1 MKKGANLIYLLFTAA
16 ALVFII
22 LWQLF
27 FKAGTSFYLVCVI
40 VIVLS
45 LLPFFISY
53 ENSKPSAREVS
64 LVAVLSAL
72 AVASRAVFYFVP
84 QFKPIG
90 AVVIVSAVC
99 LGPQRGYIIGSLS
112 AFVSNFIFGQGVWTP
127 FQMVALGLV
136 GFAAGVIFKKVK
148 PNRWLLAAIGFV
160 LAFALYGVV
169 VDASSVL
176 TMLTDYTLSGV
187 LAIYA
192 AGVPFSAVFG
202 GATALF
208 LFVFGEAF
216 IKKINR
222 IIVKYGIL
230 EESQNEQSI
239 AQN

>member
-99 LGPQRGYIIGSLS
+99 LGPQRGYIILFSAKGCGLRFKWWHSDWWASPPGLYLKRLSQTDGSLPQS
-112 AFVSNFIFGQGVWTP
+112 ALCLPLRFT
-127 FQMVALGLV
+127 ALLWMQV
-136 GFAAGVIFKKVK
+136 PCSPCSRITLFRACLRFMRRAFLFPPCSAAQLRCFC
-148 PNRWLLAAIGFV
+148 L
-160 LAFALYGVV
+160 
-169 VDASSVL
+169 
-176 TMLTDYTLSGV
+176 
-187 LAIYA
+187 
-192 AGVPFSAVFG
+192 FSA
-202 GATALF
+202 
-208 LFVFGEAF
+208 
-216 IKKINR
+216 R
-222 IIVKYGIL
+222 R
-230 EESQNEQSI
+230 S
-239 AQN
+239 

>member
-1 MKKGANLIYLLFTAA
+1 MRKGANLLYLLFTAA
-16 ALVFII
+16 ALAFII
-22 LWQLF
+22 LWQLY

-53 ENSKPSAREVS
+53 EKSKPPAREIS

-84 QFKPIG
+84 QFKPIA
-90 AVVIVSAVC
+90 AVVIASAVC

-112 AFVSNFIFGQGVWTP
+112 AFVSNFIFSQGVWTP

-136 GFAAGVIFKKVK
+136 GFVAGIVFKHVK
-148 PNRWLLAAIGFV
+148 PNRWLLAVIGFF
-160 LAFALYGVV
+160 LAFALYGFI

-187 LAIYA
+187 LAVYA
-192 AGVPFSAVFG
+192 AGVPFSAAFG

-208 LFVFGEAF
+208 LFVFGEPF

-222 IIVKYGIL
+222 VIVKYGIL
-230 EESQNEQSI
+230 EESGNDREKE
-239 AQN
+239 

>member
-16 ALVFII
+16 ALIFII

-112 AFVSNFIFGQGVWTP
+112 AFVSNFIFGQGVWT
-127 FQMVALGLV
+127 
-136 GFAAGVIFKKVK
+136 
-148 PNRWLLAAIGFV
+148 
-160 LAFALYGVV
+160 
-169 VDASSVL
+169 
-176 TMLTDYTLSGV
+176 LS
-187 LAIYA
+187 LIH
-192 AGVPFSAVFG
+192 
-202 GATALF
+202 
-208 LFVFGEAF
+208 
-216 IKKINR
+216 I
-222 IIVKYGIL
+222 
-230 EESQNEQSI
+230 
-239 AQN
+239 